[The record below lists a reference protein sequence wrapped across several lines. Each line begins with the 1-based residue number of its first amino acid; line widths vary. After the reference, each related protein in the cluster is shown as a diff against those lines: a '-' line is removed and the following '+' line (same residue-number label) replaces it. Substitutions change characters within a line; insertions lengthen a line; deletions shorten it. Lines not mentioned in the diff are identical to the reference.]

1 MNNTEKLKGMRKA
14 IKQVI
19 GYPPKGGRRTK
30 DGYPA
35 ECSYD
40 EWAYRRMVD
49 SVRTALRDILKNFA

>member
-1 MNNTEKLKGMRKA
+1 MNDTQKLKGMRKA

-35 ECSYD
+35 EFFYD

-49 SVRTALRDILKNFA
+49 SVRDALKRILKEYA